1 MYKSNMEEVFARFP
15 HISDMIFDQLTNR
28 YLARCKVISKSW
40 CNYLDNHKITYI
52 RIIKQNIKS
61 SDCNRPAREVES
73 LLNNVKHPP
82 SQYRIDGKVHRME
95 CWKSLIQKRNQKPL
109 IDENEKPWKEYYK
122 RGSTESVRY
131 FAKVSKRVLRELSRS
146 ELQPFMN
153 CDKCLSAYQCQLQT
167 LKNSRVLSGL
177 SMFENMFLTDTVVEK
192 YTNGNQKMSCN
203 RGCGATPLHLI
214 AMTGHLE
221 TFKETFEKASDKNP
235 TFEQGR
241 TFLRFVIRFCK
252 KEIFMY
258 ILEKTHYEI
267 RKNIGGL
274 SSLDVATLNLNLD
287 ICETIIERIVKN
299 DPRSRHVT
307 PIQLADIQGHLKTT
321 EMILDKIVEKN
332 PKRSTKKN
340 NEETFRCTWVFE
352 FHQQFSKK

>member
-40 CNYLDNHKITYI
+40 CNYLDNHKIIYI

-131 FAKVSKRVLRELSRS
+131 FAKVSKRVLSELSRS
-146 ELQPFMN
+146 SKLQPFMN
-153 CDKCLSAYQCQLQT
+153 CDECLSAYQCQLQT
-167 LKNSRVLSGL
+167 LKNSRVSIIGTLL
-177 SMFENMFLTDTVVEK
+177 LTDTIVEK
-192 YTNGNQKMSCN
+192 YTNGNQKISCN
-203 RGCGATPLHLI
+203 HGCGATPLHLI
-214 AMTGHLE
+214 AMTGHL
-221 TFKETFEKASDKNP
+221 
-235 TFEQGR
+235 R
-241 TFLRFVIRFCK
+241 LLRKPSKRPVTRIQRLK
-252 KEIFMY
+252 KE
-258 ILEKTHYEI
+258 E
-267 RKNIGGL
+267 L
-274 SSLDVATLNLNLD
+274 SFVS
-287 ICETIIERIVKN
+287 
-299 DPRSRHVT
+299 
-307 PIQLADIQGHLKTT
+307 
-321 EMILDKIVEKN
+321 
-332 PKRSTKKN
+332 
-340 NEETFRCTWVFE
+340 
-352 FHQQFSKK
+352 